1 MKKRTATISNFL
13 HLFTFHQC
21 NEEVFIQHTKNNKF
35 KNRKE
40 NLSIEAQSEGH
51 TLIDKISESHLAD

>member
-1 MKKRTATISNFL
+1 MKKTERERDSNDFQFL
-13 HLFTFHQC
+13 RHLCTFHQC

-40 NLSIEAQSEGH
+40 KLLLKRKAK
-51 TLIDKISESHLAD
+51 LMHL